1 MKSVGAR
8 FDVSEVPPRGGY
20 VAKQCPVRAQWDV
33 IRPCAPAPPSPTLAR
48 RLSRGRQFEASVTA
62 RLMGLHSAAR
72 LITGGNPAERE
83 NATHGAL
90 NAGAPLIIGG
100 RLPVDLLGRRAGEPD
115 LLIAAADGSGYRPAD
130 IKHHRSLDDSLSGL
144 AARCCPLDSPAWET
158 PAPAPSR
165 ARRNKEDLL
174 QLAHYQRMLEA
185 ASRAPR
191 GPRLGAIIGV
201 EGLVTWYD
209 LDARIWPTFSS
220 SAPGHRT
227 LRSTME
233 VYDFEFS
240 FRLDIAAI
248 AARHQADPDI
258 GLLVTPVR
266 IGECQECPWWSW
278 CGPQLESGSGDVSLL
293 PRTGW
298 RAWRTHR
305 DHGVTSRAA
314 LASLDYPTA
323 ALVAAPVDLRP
334 IMAAVGTLPDDTPVT
349 DVIGNRKRSAL
360 ARLAQAGI
368 QTLGDARTLDARTA
382 AYCDQ
387 PLRGLPEQIDSA
399 RAFLGDSP
407 AYRRRGVDR
416 VSVPRGDVEVD
427 IDLESTED
435 GVYLWGTLVTGQPGS
450 SGLPAGY
457 RAFCTWEPMT
467 AEAESLLFAELWEWL
482 SELRTGATAAGLSFR
497 AYCYNAAAESTQML
511 RLAAAVGHEDAV
523 AAFLNGADWVD
534 LLRVFDRQL
543 ITGSS
548 IGLKSVAPLSGF
560 SWAVADPG
568 GGESMLYYDKA
579 VGAADLDGA
588 NAARDWLLT
597 YNRSDVEASAALR
610 SWLDHAAS
618 DCPSVADIPVPTR

>member
-8 FDVSEVPPRGGY
+8 YDVSEVPPRGGY

-33 IRPCAPAPPSPTLAR
+33 IRPCAPLPPSPTLAR

-72 LITGGNPAERE
+72 LIAGGNPAERE
-83 NATHGAL
+83 NETHAAL
-90 NAGAPLIIGG
+90 KAGAALIIGG
-100 RLPVDLLGRRAGEPD
+100 RLPVDLIGRRAGEPD
-115 LLIAAADGSGYRPAD
+115 LLIAAAGGSGYRPAD
-130 IKHHRSLDDSLSGL
+130 IKHHRSLDDGPSGL
-144 AARCCPLDSPAWET
+144 AARCCPLESPAWET
-158 PAPAPSR
+158 PAQVPSR

-185 ASRAPR
+185 AGLAAH
-191 GPRLGAIIGV
+191 GQRLGAIIGV

-220 SAPGHRT
+220 SAPGNRT

-248 AARHQADPDI
+248 AARHQADPHI

-278 CGPQLESGSGDVSLL
+278 CGPQLEAGSGDVSLL

-387 PLRGLPEQIDSA
+387 PLRALPEQIDSA
-399 RAFLGDSP
+399 RAFLGDAP

-450 SGLPAGY
+450 SGLPVGY

-467 AEAESLLFAELWEWL
+467 ADAESLLFAEFWEWL
-482 SELRTGATAAGLSFR
+482 SELRTTAAAAGLSVR
-497 AYCYNAAAESTQML
+497 AYCYNAAAESTQMS
-511 RLAAAVGHEDAV
+511 RLAAAAGREDAV
-523 AAFLNGADWVD
+523 AAFINGADWVD

-548 IGLKSVAPLSGF
+548 IGLKSVAPLGGF

-568 GGESMLYYDKA
+568 GGESMLYYDQA
-579 VGAADLDGA
+579 VGAGDPDRA

-610 SWLDHAAS
+610 SWLDLAAS
-618 DCPSVADIPVPTR
+618 DCPSVAAIPAPAR